1 MSIGNSGAANAK
13 RFSISSVNYDAR
25 SFVPV
30 DLAAANRA
38 KETSTAMKPALL
50 SSIKTWVL
58 CAILLVLASTYGF
71 SFERGSANTTAGGSS
86 QGVTAGDSEESGII
100 KLQKNAIYGLA
111 VLIMLPLASSIGTE
125 FRRNLLISCLLLWAA
140 LSFTWSTDPKASLV
154 TSLRMTVDVALAFYI
169 FNRYSKNDLL
179 KLLLLVGSMAA
190 AGSILLILV
199 FPQYGLMN
207 REASYALGAWQGIF
221 GQKNICGRM
230 MTLLLLPV
238 FFVKLEGRWAR
249 PFRFSY
255 VMAVLIIVAMTRSAG
270 SWVLCAACLA
280 FVAAVHLFVKMR
292 KIDAIC
298 LGLLAFGAMVA
309 AAAIVL
315 SNPAPIL
322 ALIGK
327 DPTMTGRTGIWSTI
341 IVSIAKRPYLGYG
354 YFSFWRGLHGES
366 ANVVLQAHWPGMSYA
381 ENGVLELWLEIGAVA
396 VVLYALIFFTAVKD
410 AFYCLRRYPSKSTMW
425 YASLLFSVGFTN
437 LWAGNLLAASNL
449 ECVIPFIAYVGLR
462 KEARRI
468 RSLQVA

>member
-1 MSIGNSGAANAK
+1 MSMRHTETVDVRPFPVRSFGN
-13 RFSISSVNYDAR
+13 DAR
-25 SFVPV
+25 AYRLA
-30 DLAAANRA
+30 DLAVGDRMR
-38 KETSTAMKPALL
+38 EDTSSNEHSLL

-58 CAILLVLASTYGF
+58 CIILLVLASTYGF
-71 SFERGSANTTAGGSS
+71 SFERGSKNTTAGTAQ

-100 KLQKNAIYGLA
+100 KLQKNGIYLLSI
-111 VLIMLPLASSIGTE
+111 LIMVPLAESIAAE
-125 FRRNLLISCLLLWAA
+125 FRRNLLISCLLVWAI
-140 LSFTWSTDPKASLV
+140 LSFTWSADPTASLV
-154 TSLRMTVDVALAFYI
+154 TSLRMTVDAALAFYV
-169 FNRYSKNDLL
+169 FSRYSKNDLL
-179 KLLLLVGSMAA
+179 KLLLLVGSIAA
-190 AGSILLILV
+190 AASIVLILM

-207 REASYALGAWQGIF
+207 RETAYAFGAWQGIF

-230 MTLLLLPV
+230 MTLLLLPI

-249 PFRFSY
+249 LFRFSY
-255 VMAVLIIVAMTRSAG
+255 VIAVLIIVAMTRSAG
-270 SWVLCAACLA
+270 SWMLCAACLA
-280 FVAAVHLFVKMR
+280 FVAALHLGVKMR
-292 KIDAIC
+292 RIDALC
-298 LGLLAFGAMVA
+298 LGLVAFGAIVVA
-309 AAAIVL
+309 GAIVF

-327 DPTMTGRTGIWSTI
+327 DPTMTGRTGIWSSI
-341 IVSIAKRPYLGYG
+341 MVSISKRPYLGYG
-354 YFSFWRGLHGES
+354 YFAFWKGLYGES

-425 YASLLFSVGFTN
+425 YASVLFYVGFTN

-462 KEARRI
+462 KEAHRI
-468 RSLQVA
+468 RSLQVV

>member
-1 MSIGNSGAANAK
+1 MSVGHPKAAILRK
-13 RFSISSVNYDAR
+13 VSISSVDDDAR
-25 SFVPV
+25 AFAPV
-30 DLAAANRA
+30 DLPVANRMRE
-38 KETSTAMKPALL
+38 ETSATKHALL

-71 SFERGSANTTAGGSS
+71 SFERGSKNTTAGTAE
-86 QGVTAGDSEESGII
+86 QGVSAGDSEESGII
-100 KLQKNAIYGLA
+100 KLQKNAIYVLSI
-111 VLIMLPLASSIGTE
+111 LIMLPLAGSIGAE
-125 FRRNLLISCLLLWAA
+125 FRRNLVISCLLLWAV
-140 LSFTWSTDPKASLV
+140 LSFTWSTDPTASLA
-154 TSLRMTVDVALAFYI
+154 TSLRMTIDVALAFYL
-169 FNRYSKNDLL
+169 FNRYPKNDLL
-179 KLLLLVGSMAA
+179 KLFVFVGSMAA
-190 AGSILLILV
+190 AGSIVLIFM

-207 REASYALGAWQGIF
+207 REAAYAFGAWQGIF

-230 MTLLLLPV
+230 MTLLLLPI

-249 PFRFSY
+249 LFRFSY
-255 VMAVLIIVAMTRSAG
+255 VMVVLIIVAMTRSAG
-270 SWVLCAACLA
+270 SWMLCAACLA
-280 FVAAVHLFVKMR
+280 FVAAVHLGVKMR
-292 KIDAIC
+292 RIDALC
-298 LGLLAFGAMVA
+298 LGLVALGAMVVVG
-309 AAAIVL
+309 AIVL

-327 DPTMTGRTGIWSTI
+327 DPTMTGRTGIWSSI
-341 IVSIAKRPYLGYG
+341 MVSISKRPYLGYG
-354 YFSFWRGLHGES
+354 YFAFWKGLYGES

-425 YASLLFSVGFTN
+425 YASLLFYVGFTN

-449 ECVIPFIAYVGLR
+449 ECVIPFIAYAGLR

-468 RSLQVA
+468 RGLQVA